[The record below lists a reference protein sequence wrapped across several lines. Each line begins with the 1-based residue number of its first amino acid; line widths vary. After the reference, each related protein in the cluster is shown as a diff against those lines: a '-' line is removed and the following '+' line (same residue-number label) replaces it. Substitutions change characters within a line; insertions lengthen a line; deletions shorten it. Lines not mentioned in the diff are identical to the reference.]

1 MMRST
6 SVTFIFCTLLSCAT
20 LANENSSAERKLMFV
35 GSVVRPLCNTGHSE
49 SVVTLSCLNNVVTGV
64 EVEKY
69 NIVSLMKMG
78 TLRSRYKSIQLATI
92 KSKPGLARVTVA
104 YY

>member
-20 LANENSSAERKLMFV
+20 LANESSSPESKLMFV
-35 GSVVRPLCNTGHSE
+35 GSVVRPLCNIGHSE
-49 SVVTLSCLNNVVTGV
+49 SVLTLSCLNNVVTGV

-69 NIVSLMKMG
+69 NIVSLTKMG
-78 TLRSRYKSIQLATI
+78 TLRSRYKTIQLAAI
-92 KSKPGLARVTVA
+92 KSKPSLARVTVA
-104 YY
+104 YD